1 MGHFFIAYSRRDFYF
16 AESLFY
22 ALQSKGINAWM
33 DVWKITPGDDWDNA
47 ITNAIYSAQ
56 GLILIAT
63 KESLKSPYVKD
74 EICRAYLAQKPIYLV
89 IRGGF
94 SNQDLLISHEYLKGK
109 NITISLYDYV
119 RVIVDMRAD
128 FTKGLEKFTAAIA
141 TNAVY
146 REKLPGIFNFKM
158 EKILYIP
165 PVIVFLALFMAV
177 TEIWKHGIGVLY
189 EGQSSQ
195 LMGYI
200 RDIIHGTISE
210 ILLLVPTMIGSI
222 VSIGALVNI
231 IIFGFNFS
239 RRKRVSVNHF
249 VLLLASSVL
258 TGIITLFQTT
268 PAVIVNVYLLNSTG
282 PSIDKALIL
291 LWVLHGILFILIV
304 ILEIVFGI
312 MFCAR
317 DGRGAILRW
326 LPTGYASEKIRR
338 KGNGEWT
345 GSEPCYQLAQLK

>member
-109 NITISLYDYV
+109 NITIYLYDYV
-119 RVIVDMRAD
+119 RVIVDMRAG

-141 TNAVY
+141 TNAVH
-146 REKLPGIFNFKM
+146 RQKLPGIFNFKM

-165 PVIVFLALFMAV
+165 PVIVFLALFMV
-177 TEIWKHGIGVLY
+177 ITEFWKFGVGFFYLDQL
-189 EGQSSQ
+189 GQ

-200 RDIIHGTISE
+200 RDIIHGAIGE

-222 VSIGALVNI
+222 VSIGALVN
-231 IIFGFNFS
+231 
-239 RRKRVSVNHF
+239 
-249 VLLLASSVL
+249 
-258 TGIITLFQTT
+258 
-268 PAVIVNVYLLNSTG
+268 
-282 PSIDKALIL
+282 
-291 LWVLHGILFILIV
+291 
-304 ILEIVFGI
+304 
-312 MFCAR
+312 
-317 DGRGAILRW
+317 
-326 LPTGYASEKIRR
+326 
-338 KGNGEWT
+338 
-345 GSEPCYQLAQLK
+345 